1 MRRNSMKTHD
11 VLKVALPSL
20 VLLLA
25 SSNTTAATSPTT
37 ATKAAAKPATA
48 KTAPVKWPAA
58 LQSGQTSV
66 NWLFRARSE
75 YVDQTGITETALANT
90 LLSRVSV
97 GQGITEQLRAGV
109 EVDYVSV
116 LGADLYN
123 DTVHGQTRY
132 PVVADPRGIDLN
144 QALLEYQQGSHT
156 LKVGRQKLALGN
168 ERFVGAVSWRQ
179 NEQTFDAVRYQ
190 GNVTAALKLDY
201 SFSNRVHRVF
211 GDDSA
216 QGNWRTDLHLL
227 DVAYSLSAQQQLKA
241 FVYLM
246 DFASAPA
253 QSNQTVGVD
262 YQQQGQLADYQWQ
275 LNASYAVQQDYAD
288 NPNAYQASYQNLDV
302 QLQRGVYQL
311 GAGYERLGSDQLASG
326 QRVGFTTPLAT
337 LHKYQGFADKFLTTP
352 ATGVVDWQVKAGYVQ
367 TAWDLQL
374 QYHWLDAASGD
385 ADYGTE
391 LDLTYQY
398 KFSPRY
404 ALLLKTAHY
413 SAKDYQTDTNKVWL
427 QLLAKF

>member
-25 SSNTTAATSPTT
+25 SSTVAAQSAAATAKP
-37 ATKAAAKPATA
+37 AAAKA
-48 KTAPVKWPAA
+48 APPKWPAA
-58 LQSGQTSV
+58 LKSGQTSV

-75 YVDQTGITETALANT
+75 YVDQTGVTETALANT

-97 GQGITEQLRAGV
+97 GQGITDQLRAGV

-156 LKVGRQKLALGN
+156 FKVGRQKLALGN

-190 GNVTAALKLDY
+190 GNLTSALKLDY

-227 DVAYSLSAQQQLKA
+227 DMAYSFSPQQQLKF

-262 YQQQGQLADYQWQ
+262 YQQQGQLADYQLQ

-288 NPNAYQASYQNLDV
+288 NPNSYQASYQNLDL
-302 QLQRGVYQL
+302 QLQRGAWQV

-326 QRVGFTTPLAT
+326 QRFGFTTPLAT

-352 ATGVVDWQVKAGYVQ
+352 ANGVVDTQLKAGYVQ
-367 TAWDLQL
+367 AAWDLQL

-404 ALLLKTAHY
+404 AVLVKAAHY
-413 SAKDYQTDTNKVWL
+413 NADSHQTDTHKLWL